1 VRGDL
6 HTTLTA
12 PGISEILDFT
22 FYPFGNAYIGN
33 GPDVPCD
40 ALTCTVCL
48 SRLHT
53 YIYLY
58 ISIPYIHAILY
69 LLLIDLLVQCV
80 YTHIYVSYKLKLTTH
95 HLMKR
100 SRVFTRFITSPAAVQ
115 TVGMLV
121 ARPDLAGQPTA
132 ATAVQVL
139 KQSALL
145 VMPFIRLH
153 VFIYMRACVS

>member
-1 VRGDL
+1 MHGMSL
-6 HTTLTA
+6 
-12 PGISEILDFT
+12 
-22 FYPFGNAYIGN
+22 
-33 GPDVPCD
+33 
-40 ALTCTVCL
+40 
-48 SRLHT
+48 
-53 YIYLY
+53 
-58 ISIPYIHAILY
+58 IPYVHAILY

-80 YTHIYVSYKLKLTTH
+80 YTYIYVSYKLKLTTH

-145 VMPFIRLH
+145 VMPFIRSH
-153 VFIYMRACVS
+153 GYVCVFALCS